1 MFTPIGRRLAL
12 LNAAVV
18 VAVIAVVGAA
28 TFLLLRQSLDA
39 EADQALAERADSAL
53 ESWADRFGR
62 VSPVTPTTPTA
73 AHPALATP
81 AAATTHPAEDRAA
94 IESGDV
100 LLFAVAP
107 DGTRVAAST
116 DLAIPG
122 LPDRAGIAAALGGQ
136 TNTRTVLIAG
146 ENVRVYSAPVIQ
158 NGRVVGAIQAAQSDR
173 AHATELALM
182 ARASLAGIGLGAL
195 VAVPIGLFLARR
207 AMQPINDAFARQRA
221 FVADASHELRTPL
234 ALIRATAQLTQRLPE
249 APPAVRSELGAL
261 LQEVDATDR
270 LVDDLLLLA
279 QLDRDELSLAR
290 AVVDLGDVVRTAAE
304 PFAPQAAA
312 AGLTVRVDA
321 KPGLL
326 VDADAGRLRQ
336 VVRILLDNALAYTP
350 PPGDVAV
357 TVERR
362 HHQAVVTVR
371 DTGIGIAPAEQA
383 RIFDRLYRAER
394 SRARTRGGTGL
405 GLAIARTLVRAQG
418 GDIGVQSEPGRGSAF
433 WFALPLLESI

>member
-28 TFLLLRQSLDA
+28 IFLLLRQSLDS

-53 ESWADRFGR
+53 ETWADRFARAG
-62 VSPVTPTTPTA
+62 PATPATSGS
-73 AHPALATP
+73 AHTALATP
-81 AAATTHPAEDRAA
+81 AATIDHPTGDQAVL
-94 IESGDV
+94 ESGDV

-107 DGTRVAAST
+107 DGKLVAVSI
-116 DLAIPG
+116 DRPIPG
-122 LPDRAGIAAALGGQ
+122 LPDRAGIAAALGGR
-136 TNTRTVLIAG
+136 TDTRTMPLLG
-146 ENVRVYSAPVIQ
+146 ENVRVYTEPVTNDGQI
-158 NGRVVGAIQAAQSDR
+158 VGAIQAVQSNR
-173 AHATELALM
+173 AHETELALV

-195 VAVPIGLFLARR
+195 AAVPIGLFLARR
-207 AMQPINDAFARQRA
+207 AMRPIEDTFARQRA

-249 APPAVRSELGAL
+249 AAPTVRSELVTL

-279 QLDRDELSLAR
+279 QLDRDELALER
-290 AVVDLGDVVRTAAE
+290 EVVDLGDLVRSAADPLAPRAAE
-304 PFAPQAAA
+304 

-326 VDADAGRLRQ
+326 VEADAGRLRQ

-350 PPGDVAV
+350 PPGEVAV

-371 DTGIGIAPAEQA
+371 DTGIGISPTEQA

-405 GLAIARTLVRAQG
+405 GLAIARTLVRAHG
-418 GDIGVQSEPGRGSAF
+418 GEIGVQSEPGHGSVF
-433 WFALPLLESI
+433 WFAVPVLDQS